1 MDERPHC
8 PGKGVGRRHRF
19 RHTVNS
25 LGSPFPLAHSLQ
37 CQRARA
43 ADPFNR
49 GALLLTNNEREKVM
63 KKEEVVEAIVLGKKA
78 RGLTWEAIA
87 GELGHGTVWVT
98 SACLGMNSMP
108 ESVADKVCQLFDLP
122 AAAKAALME
131 FPCKTWEKAVPQDP
145 LIYRLYEIVGVYG
158 DTLKEVIQEK
168 FGDGI
173 MSAID
178 FSMDVEK
185 EENPKG
191 DRVIVTMNGKF
202 LPYKTW

>member
-1 MDERPHC
+1 
-8 PGKGVGRRHRF
+8 
-19 RHTVNS
+19 
-25 LGSPFPLAHSLQ
+25 
-37 CQRARA
+37 
-43 ADPFNR
+43 
-49 GALLLTNNEREKVM
+49 M
-63 KKEEVVEAIVLGKKA
+63 KKEDVVEAIVLAKNAK
-78 RGLTWEAIA
+78 GLTWEAISS
-87 GELGHGTVWVT
+87 ELGFGVVWVT

-108 ESVADKVCQLFDLP
+108 EAAAEKLCKLLDLP
-122 AAAKAALME
+122 EGSKAALMAY
-131 FPCKTWEKAVPQDP
+131 PTKTWEQSVPQDP

-178 FSMDVEK
+178 FSMNVDK

-191 DRVIVTMNGKF
+191 DRVVITMNGKF